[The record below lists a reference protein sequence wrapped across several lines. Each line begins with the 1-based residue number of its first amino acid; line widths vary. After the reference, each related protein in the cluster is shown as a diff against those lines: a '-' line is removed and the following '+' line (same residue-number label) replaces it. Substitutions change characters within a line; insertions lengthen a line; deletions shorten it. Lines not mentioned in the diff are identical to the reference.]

1 VRRLL
6 TILVAAFLSSFLF
19 AQEQTTPPAPAEPR
33 EARLPKPVE
42 KTLPNGLRVIVVPRH
57 ETPLVAARLM
67 VKAGGA
73 ADSDAL
79 PGLARMTAAVLTK
92 GTSSRS
98 AEEIA
103 AGVEALGA
111 TLEAGAGWDS
121 STVDVSVMASNL
133 GPAMDFVADVVR
145 NATFAKSELDR
156 ERQLALDELQV
167 VLGQPRSL
175 GSLVMARL
183 TFGDAPYGHNL
194 AGTPE
199 SLAAITNDALKKFH
213 GTHYRPERAV
223 LVFAGDVKPD
233 TAFAMA
239 DRLFGAW
246 KRGPRQR
253 PEAVVTASKS
263 PAPRI
268 VVIDLPD
275 AGQASV
281 LVGRQGIRRTDS
293 SYMQAMVANSVL
305 GGGYS
310 ARLNQE
316 IRIRRGLSYGAGSSY
331 EPRFGIGPFVA
342 RTDTKNESAAEVAE
356 LIAGEIRR
364 LSKET
369 VEANELA
376 ARKAVLIGE
385 FGQSLETTAGIVNR
399 VSALALYGLPLAE
412 INRYVSGVQ
421 SVTADQVKDFA
432 AASLDADRMNI
443 VIVGDSEAFIAPL
456 RERYENVELIPIDDL
471 DLSMPALRKRLQ
483 KE

>member
-1 VRRLL
+1 MRRLF
-6 TILVAAFLSSFLF
+6 TIVPAALLSFCLF

-73 ADSDAL
+73 ADTKAL
-79 PGLARMTAAVLTK
+79 PGLAYMTAAVLTK

-103 AGVEALGA
+103 LGVEALGA

-133 GPAMDFVADVVR
+133 APAMAFVADVVR
-145 NATFAKSELDR
+145 NATFTESELDR

-213 GTHYRPERAV
+213 GTHYRPEKSV
-223 LVFAGDVKPD
+223 LVFAGDVKPEA
-233 TAFAMA
+233 AFSLAEK
-239 DRLFGAW
+239 LFGSW
-246 KRGPRQR
+246 KRGPRQ
-253 PEAVVTASKS
+253 PAEAVRAASKS

-268 VVIDLPD
+268 VVVDLPE

-281 LVGRQGIRRTDS
+281 LIGRQGIRRTDS
-293 SYMQAMVANSVL
+293 SYMPAMVANSVL

-310 ARLNQE
+310 SRLNQE

-331 EPRFGIGPFVA
+331 EPRLSIGPFVA

-356 LIAGEIRR
+356 LIVGEIRR

-369 VEANELA
+369 VEGNELA

-385 FGQSLETTAGIVNR
+385 FGQSLETTTGIVNR
-399 VSALALYGLPLAE
+399 VSALALYALPLAE

-421 SVTADQVKDFA
+421 SVKAEQVRDFA
-432 AASLDADRMNI
+432 RLSLDTDRMNL
-443 VIVGDSEAFIAPL
+443 VIVGDSKAFIEPL
-456 RERYENVELIPIDDL
+456 KKRFENVEVIPIDDL
-471 DLSMPALRKRLQ
+471 DLATPTLRTRLQ